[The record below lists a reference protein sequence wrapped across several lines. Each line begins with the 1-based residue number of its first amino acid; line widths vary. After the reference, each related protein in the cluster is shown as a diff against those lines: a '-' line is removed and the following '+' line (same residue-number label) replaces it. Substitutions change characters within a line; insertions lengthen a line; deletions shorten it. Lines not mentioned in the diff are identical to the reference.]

1 MNKILLLILPLF
13 FLTACGDHLD
23 GEIVAKNHEPGYVQ
37 MIPQTSCQASG
48 KTTVCSTHLVTVY
61 IPDCWRIVV
70 KGHDKESTGDTCIDE
85 DKWINFNIGD
95 EYVGDDVK
103 PEDRKDY

>member
-70 KGHDKESTGDTCIDE
+70 K
-85 DKWINFNIGD
+85 
-95 EYVGDDVK
+95 
-103 PEDRKDY
+103 